1 MSSRQEQ
8 STSEPPA
15 GFDLS
20 ALLSGDHKAFEDMVR
35 GESDRLYNVIRRI
48 VRDDDEARSILQE
61 TFLQAFK
68 RRGSF
73 RRESKFTTWLYAIG
87 INLARGA
94 VRKLS
99 RSAVLTAEEFE
110 RLQPQFVD
118 GHVTGPVAHWKPDR
132 MLERQELLDQ
142 VREAIERLPEDY
154 RIVVTLR
161 DIEEIP
167 TPEVATILG
176 ISEGAVRVRVHRARQ
191 ALKKLLDEYM
201 A

>member
-1 MSSRQEQ
+1 M
-8 STSEPPA
+8 
-15 GFDLS
+15 GDFD
-20 ALLSGDHKAFEDMVR
+20 A
-35 GESDRLYNVIRRI
+35 
-48 VRDDDEARSILQE
+48 
-61 TFLQAFK
+61 QAFVS
-68 RRGSF
+68 G
-73 RRESKFTTWLYAIG
+73 EGTPA
-87 INLARGA
+87 
-94 VRKLS
+94 
-99 RSAVLTAEEFE
+99 
-110 RLQPQFVD
+110 
-118 GHVTGPVAHWKPDR
+118 
-132 MLERQELLDQ
+132 